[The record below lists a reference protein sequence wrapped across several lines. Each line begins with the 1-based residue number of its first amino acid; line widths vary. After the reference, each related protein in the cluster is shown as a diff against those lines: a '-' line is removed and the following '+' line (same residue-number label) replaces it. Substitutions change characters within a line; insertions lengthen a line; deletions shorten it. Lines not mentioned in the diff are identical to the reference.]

1 MYSKELKKTR
11 FLPPNKAYSFRVGK
25 LVPALARVNESMP
38 QIEPCHGATMCVV
51 KIDVTLI
58 VWFVFLIL
66 ESSEGRFSCSLFFI
80 KVILCFMC

>member
-1 MYSKELKKTR
+1 MVSSYDSHTAGGRPTGFNSEMCSTSSGLTK
-11 FLPPNKAYSFRVGK
+11 PAYSFGVGK

-58 VWFVFLIL
+58 NCLVCI
-66 ESSEGRFSCSLFFI
+66 SYIGI
-80 KVILCFMC
+80 Q